1 MFMDSFKL
9 FSWLSAFMIHA
20 GGFSGWMVGVQS
32 PGPESGLC
40 LGLGNISTL
49 VLLVYTQFIKQSQ
62 NVIYKT
68 DFD

>member
-1 MFMDSFKL
+1 
-9 FSWLSAFMIHA
+9 MIHA
-20 GGFSGWMVGVQS
+20 EGFSGWMVGVQS

-40 LGLGNISTL
+40 LGLGNMSTL
-49 VLLVYTQFIKQSQ
+49 ELLVYTQFIKQSQ